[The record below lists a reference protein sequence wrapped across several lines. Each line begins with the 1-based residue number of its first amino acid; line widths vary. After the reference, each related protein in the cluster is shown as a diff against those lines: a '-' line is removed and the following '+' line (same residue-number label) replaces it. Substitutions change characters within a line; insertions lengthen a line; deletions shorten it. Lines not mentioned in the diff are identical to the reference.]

1 MSVDEFMAKGF
12 ADLLEGSSDES
23 DIDVDALD
31 DEEEEA
37 SARGA
42 VIANDAEAEDNED
55 EDDQAEYDTADVG
68 TFDRSA
74 VGVTPGDDSDEDDS
88 DGDGDGDGDE
98 DESDADE
105 LEEENE
111 SMATTISTHKKSLAK
126 LKAQDPEFYKYLQ
139 ENDQVLLNVP
149 ACLFLITFPSF

>member
-37 SARGA
+37 TARGA
-42 VIANDAEAEDNED
+42 VVANDDEAEDTED
-55 EDDQAEYDTADVG
+55 EDDQAEDDTADVG

-74 VGVTPGDDSDEDDS
+74 VGVTPGDDSD
-88 DGDGDGDGDE
+88 DGDGDGDEDE

-149 ACLFLITFPSF
+149 ACLLF